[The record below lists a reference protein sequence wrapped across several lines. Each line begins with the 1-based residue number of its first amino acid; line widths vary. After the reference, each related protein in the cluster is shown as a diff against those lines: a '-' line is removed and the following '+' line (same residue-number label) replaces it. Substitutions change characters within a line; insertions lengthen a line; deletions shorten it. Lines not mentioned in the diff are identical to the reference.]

1 MTDEEMEAV
10 ESQFAKLYEADPEL
24 QNALGEIENLTLLQK
39 YQILV
44 QY

>member
-1 MTDEEMEAV
+1 MTEEEMEAV
-10 ESQFAKLYEADPEL
+10 QSQFEKLYQADPEL
-24 QNALGEIENLTLLQK
+24 QNALGQVENLTLLQK